1 MDFRDVLIKPV
12 ITEKSMEATQN
23 NKYTF
28 IVNLKAN
35 KSQIKEAIEKI
46 FKVKVIKVNSMK
58 IIGKWK
64 RVGKNIGKTSD
75 RKKAIITLKKGNTI
89 EIFQNS

>member
-1 MDFRDVLIKPV
+1 VDFRDVLIKPV

-58 IIGKWK
+58 IIGK
-64 RVGKNIGKTSD
+64 
-75 RKKAIITLKKGNTI
+75 
-89 EIFQNS
+89 